1 MPCYVH
7 KGKQKLVVN
16 RLSKNLAFLF
26 TWDHSVWAA
35 YVSIKMV
42 VESYLPTYFK
52 TLVQNGER
60 LFTLTHVS

>member
-1 MPCYVH
+1 MYI
-7 KGKQKLVVN
+7 KGSRSWL
-16 RLSKNLAFLF
+16 LIDSAKNLAFLF